1 MPADPQTIQG
11 YNVVTLLK
19 RLEAATSRL
28 EDLTSA
34 QKAHVDERGPQN
46 AAATK
51 AGVDAP
57 ARSSA
62 APAAPAAATSSAAA
76 DADLPKWIS
85 EFDALI
91 KTHVDPF
98 VATSKQLDATIGEQ
112 AEAFKKAFDAQ
123 RDFLAVAAVAKKPEP
138 TSSAFA
144 ELVKPIS
151 SNVESIMNIRE
162 KTRDP
167 KVSSHLATVA
177 EGAPLVGWVASDL
190 PLPLIGDFKDSAQ
203 FYSNRVL
210 KDFKSVDPKHVE
222 WVKGFNGIADA
233 LQAYVKEF
241 HTTGPTWKV
250 GGIPV
255 EEALKTQSKSVAA
268 PTAVP
273 APGGAPATGGGP
285 PPPPPP
291 PPPPASIYETDSAAP
306 AAPSG
311 GMGAVFA
318 DLSKGEAVTAG
329 LRKVDKSEMTHKNPD
344 LRKQDPVGAS
354 GKAARPLPPK
364 KPGSLSKAT
373 PAAAA
378 PKQRPAKTELLDTKW
393 FVENYEGDQNIVIE
407 GEMNQGVMI
416 ENCNNSTVQIK
427 GKVSAVSLNNCK
439 KLGLLV
445 ENLVSGVD
453 VIRCKDYAIQ
463 VTGVTPMVT
472 IDQSD
477 GGQIYLSK
485 ESIGAEVYTSQTT
498 SLNINIPTDDGD
510 YEEVPVPEQLIHKIV
525 NGKLVT
531 SVVDHS
537 SG

>member
-57 ARSSA
+57 PRASAAAA
-62 APAAPAAATSSAAA
+62 APA
-76 DADLPKWIS
+76 ADLPKWIS
-85 EFDALI
+85 EFDVLI
-91 KTHVDPF
+91 KTHVEPF
-98 VATSKQLDATIGEQ
+98 VATSKELDATIGEQ

-123 RDFLAVAAVAKKPEP
+123 RDFLAVTAVAKKPDP
-138 TSSAFA
+138 TSPAYA
-144 ELVKPIS
+144 ELTKPIS
-151 SNVESIMNIRE
+151 SHVQSIMNIRE

-210 KDFKSVDPKHVE
+210 KDFKAVDPKHVE

-241 HTTGPTWKV
+241 HTTGPSWKV

-255 EEALKTQSKSVAA
+255 EEAMKNQSSKSGSAPAAA
-268 PTAVP
+268 PAA
-273 APGGAPATGGGP
+273 APAPATGGGP

-291 PPPPASIYETDSAAP
+291 PPPPASIYETDSAP
-306 AAPSG
+306 AAPAG

-364 KPGSLSKAT
+364 KPGSLSKASGA
-373 PAAAA
+373 PA

-463 VTGVTPMVT
+463 VTGVTPMIT

-498 SLNINIPTDDGD
+498 SLNINIPTEDGD

>member
-51 AGVDAP
+51 AGVEAP
-57 ARSSA
+57 ARPSA
-62 APAAPAAATSSAAA
+62 APAAAAAAPAPS
-76 DADLPKWIS
+76 DLPKWIA

-112 AEAFKKAFDAQ
+112 AEAFKKAFGAQ
-123 RDFLAVAAVAKKPEP
+123 RDFLAVAAVAKKPDP
-138 TSSAFA
+138 TSPAFA

-151 SNVESIMNIRE
+151 GSVETIMNIRE

-210 KDFKSVDPKHVE
+210 KDFKSVDPKHVD

-241 HTTGPTWKV
+241 HTTGPTWKPN
-250 GGIPV
+250 GIPV
-255 EEALKTQSKSVAA
+255 EEAIKTQSKSAA
-268 PTAVP
+268 P
-273 APGGAPATGGGP
+273 APAAAAPPATSGGP

-291 PPPPASIYETDSAAP
+291 PPPPASIYEVDSAP

-329 LRKVDKSEMTHKNPD
+329 LRKVDKSEMTHKNPE
-344 LRKQDPVGAS
+344 LRKQQDPVGAS

-364 KPGSLSKAT
+364 KPGSLSKAS
-373 PAAAA
+373 PAAPAA
-378 PKQRPAKTELLDTKW
+378 KQRPPKTELLDTKW

-463 VTGVTPMVT
+463 VTGVTPMIT